1 MRLIANIYF
10 VHEQQLTCMTLKKT
24 AISISAQSSTMWRK
38 RPVQSVLCAI
48 LIVPVKELVQEID
61 HYLSSGHSRRGSGIE
76 KQYLLSLASV
86 STDGYLQY
94 LSVSTFLSHIFDPF
108 LWFRT
113 WHKSAQKWLAPACKD
128 GVPAMMMCL
137 ERDPVGNWFC
147 KSMHACSKSI
157 SDARFWFSVSFK
169 ALHRNDGGGS
179 GGGCYGAKGSWWC
192 CMWCCCALQGETF
205 CDGYSKNR
213 RVAVWRPKQR
223 ELRRPKLRSQ
233 FQDIWRL
240 VFVQSRVVW
249 ICIFSGF
256 KLQTMLGLERPQR
269 FKESQFFVSPGASLD
284 SVWSTRLERQ
294 CLFIECLYAGKRHS
308 CMHA

>member
-1 MRLIANIYF
+1 
-10 VHEQQLTCMTLKKT
+10 
-24 AISISAQSSTMWRK
+24 MWRK
-38 RPVQSVLCAI
+38 RPVQSVPVCPLCYLDCPCERTRAGNRS
-48 LIVPVKELVQEID
+48 LPVFRTLQKRQWNWQAV
-61 HYLSSGHSRRGSGIE
+61 ST
-76 KQYLLSLASV
+76 KSLASV

-94 LSVSTFLSHIFDPF
+94 LDSIYQFLSHIFDPF

-179 GGGCYGAKGSWWC
+179 GGCYGAKGSWWC
-192 CMWCCCALQGETF
+192 CMWCCCPLQGETF

-213 RVAVWRPKQR
+213 RVAGDQND
-223 ELRRPKLRSQ
+223 ESS
-233 FQDIWRL
+233 D
-240 VFVQSRVVW
+240 VQS
-249 ICIFSGF
+249 
-256 KLQTMLGLERPQR
+256 
-269 FKESQFFVSPGASLD
+269 
-284 SVWSTRLERQ
+284 
-294 CLFIECLYAGKRHS
+294 
-308 CMHA
+308 